1 MTHIRSTTKTQSAA
15 ATSVAVT
22 LTAAVPTGRT
32 LLIAA
37 CWEAAA
43 GTVPTISS
51 VVDSRGNTY
60 ATDASVVS
68 GTTVAVAIIRCR
80 VTTALLSG
88 DTITITISAS
98 RTRWA
103 LQVDEFDDVLVSPL
117 DKTATTAGASSTAMV
132 TGTTAA
138 TTQASELL
146 YAVYGFG
153 VGRTV
158 TLPGGWSG
166 GPVLESTA
174 GTSDRAVQAAWQYVT
189 ATGAQQGTATLSSA
203 STYAG
208 AIATYKTVAP
218 PTIQISQVAMEAPQ
232 PEAAL
237 VADISQVVF
246 ETPRG
251 VTGEVRI
258 SQVSLTVPT
267 RAGVPP
273 YSGIKTPQGGVLWD
287 AAVYTA
293 VDGTV

>member
-1 MTHIRSTTKTQSAA
+1 MAHIRSTTKTQSAT

-37 CWEAAA
+37 GWEAVA

-60 ATDASVVS
+60 ATDVSIVS
-68 GTTVAVAIIRCR
+68 GTTVAVAVIRAR
-80 VTTALLSG
+80 VTTALQVN
-88 DTITITISAS
+88 DTITVTISAS

-117 DKTATTAGASSTAMV
+117 DKTATSTGATVTAMS

-153 VGRTV
+153 GGRTV
-158 TLPGGWSG
+158 TLGGSWSG
-166 GPVLESTA
+166 GPVVESTA
-174 GTSDRAVQAAWQYVT
+174 GSSDRAVQAAWQYVT
-189 ATGAQQGTATLSSA
+189 ATGTQQGTATLSTA

-218 PTIQISQVAMEAPQ
+218 PTARISQVAMEAPLAS
-232 PEAAL
+232 AAPL
-237 VADISQVVF
+237 AHISQVAM
-246 ETPRG
+246 EAPRG
-251 VTGEVRI
+251 ITGEARI
-258 SQVSLTVPT
+258 SQVSITVPS
-267 RAGVPP
+267 RAGQRP
-273 YSGIKTPQGGVLWD
+273 YSGIKSASGGSLWD
-287 AAVYTA
+287 AAISAA
-293 VDGTV
+293 VDGAV

>member
-1 MTHIRSTTKTQSAA
+1 MAHIRSTTKTQSAA

-22 LTAAVPTGRT
+22 LTAGVPTGRT

-37 CWEAAA
+37 CWEAGV

-60 ATDASVVS
+60 TTDASVVS

-98 RTRWA
+98 RSRWA
-103 LQVDEFDDVLVSPL
+103 LQVDEFDDLIVSPL

-146 YAVYGFG
+146 YAVYGLG
-153 VGRTV
+153 VGRAV
-158 TLPGGWSG
+158 TLGSGWSG

-174 GTSDRAVQAAWQYVT
+174 GTSDRAVQAAWQYT
-189 ATGAQQGTATLSSA
+189 SDAGTKQGTATLSTA

-208 AIATYKTVAP
+208 ALGTYKTTEP
-218 PTIQISQVAMEAPQ
+218 PTARISQVTMRAPLSSAGLVAHISQVAM
-232 PEAAL
+232 
-237 VADISQVVF
+237 VV
-246 ETPRG
+246 PRG
-251 VTGEVRI
+251 VTGEARI
-258 SQVSLTVPT
+258 SQVSMVVPSLAGQ
-267 RAGVPP
+267 RA
-273 YSGIKTPQGGVLWD
+273 YSGIKSASGGSLWD
-287 AAVYTA
+287 APISAA
-293 VDGTV
+293 IGGTV